1 MDACLAVDREVDKV
15 LSRFEDMSKS
25 YNVVLQQL
33 IDSLEIIQNDWQNNA
48 IKDGKILTINI
59 FLQLI
64 MSDKI
69 YKCSVNLH

>member
-48 IKDGKILTINI
+48 IKDGKILTISS
-59 FLQLI
+59 FLQLVI
-64 MSDKI
+64 SNKT
-69 YKCSVNLH
+69 YKCSV

>member
-33 IDSLEIIQNDWQNNA
+33 IDSLEIIQNDWQNNV
-48 IKDGKILTINI
+48 IKDGKILTINS
-59 FLQLI
+59 FMQ
-64 MSDKI
+64 
-69 YKCSVNLH
+69 

>member
-48 IKDGKILTINI
+48 IKDGKILTINS
-59 FLQLI
+59 FMQ
-64 MSDKI
+64 
-69 YKCSVNLH
+69 

>member
-48 IKDGKILTINI
+48 IKDGKILTIKFFYN
-59 FLQLI
+59 
-64 MSDKI
+64 
-69 YKCSVNLH
+69 

>member
-15 LSRFEDMSKS
+15 LSRFRDMSRS

-48 IKDGKILTINI
+48 IKDGKILTISN
-59 FLQLI
+59 F
-64 MSDKI
+64 
-69 YKCSVNLH
+69 YN

>member
-33 IDSLEIIQNDWQNNA
+33 IDSLEIIKNDWQNNA
-48 IKDGKILTINI
+48 IKDGKILTINS
-59 FLQLI
+59 FMQ
-64 MSDKI
+64 
-69 YKCSVNLH
+69 